1 MSAGMLRSWY
11 LSKISKST
19 TPIEYFIALQ
29 NYTFYE
35 MNVFGF
41 NMKEYFQRSL

>member
-19 TPIEYFIALQ
+19 NPIEYFIALQ
-29 NYTFYE
+29 DYTFYE

-41 NMKEYFQRSL
+41 NMKEYFQRPL